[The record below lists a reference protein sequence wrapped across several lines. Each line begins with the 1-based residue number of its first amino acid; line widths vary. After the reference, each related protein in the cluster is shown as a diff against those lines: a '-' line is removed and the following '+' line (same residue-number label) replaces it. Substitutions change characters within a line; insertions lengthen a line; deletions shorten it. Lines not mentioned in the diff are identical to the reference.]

1 MKSRAASIAANLT
14 NCLIYTNSH
23 PMKSKPSPA
32 TGQAL
37 TLYFPIAEAVAALLH
52 PHAEVVIHDLAA
64 DRIVRIWNA
73 FSKRNPGDL
82 SYIGHDPD
90 LLDVA
95 DSYGPYEKAHDD
107 GSRLKSVSA
116 LLKSA
121 TGERLGFLCINLDL
135 SKLDAAVA
143 LLSAFGMPAKAPPE
157 PLFRHDWRERINLA
171 IRAFLEENG
180 TSLKA
185 LDRAD
190 RIALLASL
198 QAKGLFETR
207 NAAPFVAKALGI
219 SRASV
224 YGLLAAARAAEPKV
238 AKKGKRRS

>member
-1 MKSRAASIAANLT
+1 MKSTSIHAA
-14 NCLIYTNSH
+14 
-23 PMKSKPSPA
+23 P
-32 TGQAL
+32 QAL
-37 TLYFPIAEAVAALLH
+37 ALYFPVAEAVAALLH
-52 PHAEVVIHDLAA
+52 PHAEVVIHDLAS
-64 DRIVRIWNA
+64 DRIVKIWNA
-73 FSKRNPGDL
+73 FSKRKPGDL

-116 LLKSA
+116 LLKA
-121 TGERLGFLCINLDL
+121 ADGQRLGFLCINLDL
-135 SKLDAAVA
+135 SKLDVAVA
-143 LLSAFGMPAKAPPE
+143 LLSAFGMPAQEPPE
-157 PLFRHDWRERINLA
+157 PLFRNDWRERINLE
-171 IRAFLEENG
+171 IRAFLQENG

-190 RIALLASL
+190 RIALLATL

-207 NAAPFVAKALGI
+207 NAAPFVAEALGI

-224 YGLLAAARAAEPKV
+224 YGLLAAARDTESKGT
-238 AKKGKRRS
+238 KKGKRPS